1 MLYYLSVVAVS
12 SGVHICVSK
21 FCAVPEV
28 FGLFVVLDLRND
40 ERQFFKEIMQNGF
53 SNIML

>member
-1 MLYYLSVVAVS
+1 MVAVS